1 MVNSLLPFSQAQNT
15 ASLVSVTRQI
25 RDCISHG
32 LDDELWEELTPLL
45 QAEGLNGSR
54 EYDHAEIAF
63 KLRGHIKGLS
73 NFDNLK
79 PRKLY
84 DHFVAVVKQR
94 GFIMVRGYIVGHI
107 TDDLPEASE
116 QLEETVN
123 ESMMG

>member
-1 MVNSLLPFSQAQNT
+1 MVNSLLPFSQAQNS
-15 ASLVSVTRQI
+15 ASIVSVTRQI

-32 LDDELWEELTPLL
+32 LDDALWEELTPLL

-63 KLRGHIKGLS
+63 KLREHIQGLN

-94 GFIMVRGYIVGHI
+94 GFVMARGYIVGHI
-107 TDDLPEASE
+107 SDDASE
-116 QLEETVN
+116 NSEELEETVN